1 MTDTIVIGGGL
12 AGMAAAWRLASQGQ
26 RVVLL
31 EQSDHLGGLAS
42 SFERDGRLY
51 PLGYHHILS
60 TDPHLLAHLARLGL
74 LDRVHWKRLDMGF
87 SMDGQIHS
95 LGKPQDWLTF
105 PLPWVTKARMA
116 ARVVSAWIPKNRT
129 DEPASQWLARIAGQS
144 AVRDFFDP
152 LTHIKFG
159 LPCSALSA
167 AWLRAR
173 LQAGESAC
181 QYGYMPNED
190 WVSVL
195 IDALHER
202 LLSAGVTIRLQTGA
216 ARLRMNDRMSRIT
229 AVITDTDEVIPT
241 RTVIGALAP
250 PLLERLTGE
259 VSDPHLSAIQYTG
272 VVSTVMATR
281 QDVPLDRYWTNFLRP
296 NMSFGGIF
304 RLDLLNDSLGHP
316 GMKLLNFCTHVRDRS
331 DHSMLRWDP
340 EKIEHTYR
348 TDFEQCFSMK
358 LEPEWAH
365 TSRIPYYSPVFVDGY
380 TNPQVTHG
388 RLQNLFL
395 AGNHRT
401 FPVLATTGSA
411 MGAGMEAAEAAIQLL
426 ARTPRAVED
435 TEAA

>member
-12 AGMAAAWRLASQGQ
+12 AGMVAAWRMARQGQ
-26 RVVLL
+26 RVMLL
-31 EQSDHLGGLAS
+31 EKNDYLGGLAS

-60 TDPHLLAHLARLGL
+60 SDSHLLAHLARLGL

-87 SMDGQIHS
+87 SMDGHIHS
-95 LGKPQDWLTF
+95 LGRPKDWLTF

-129 DEPASQWLARIAGQS
+129 DEPASQWLARIAGES
-144 AVRDFFDP
+144 AVQDFFDP

-159 LPCSALSA
+159 LPCSGLSA

-173 LQAGESAC
+173 LQAGESGG
-181 QYGYMPNED
+181 QYGYMPNDD

-195 IDALHER
+195 IETLHER
-202 LLSAGVTIRLQTGA
+202 LLDTGVTIRLQTGA
-216 ARLRMNDRMSRIT
+216 ERLRMNDRKSRIT
-229 AVITDTDEVIPT
+229 AVITDAGEVIPT
-241 RTVIGALAP
+241 RAVVGALAP
-250 PLLERLTGE
+250 PLLERLTGD
-259 VSDPHLSAIQYTG
+259 VSDPQLSSIQYTG

-281 QDVPLDRYWTNFLRP
+281 QDIPLDRYWTNFLRP

-316 GMKLLNFCTHVRDRS
+316 GMKLLNFCTHVRDRG
-331 DHSMLRWDP
+331 DRSMLRWEP
-340 EKIEHTYR
+340 EEIEQTYR
-348 TDFEQCFSMK
+348 TDFERCFSIQ
-358 LEPEWAH
+358 LDPEWSH
-365 TSRIPYYSPVFVDGY
+365 TSRVPYYSPVFVDGY
-380 TNPQVTHG
+380 TNPPVTHCQL
-388 RLQNLFL
+388 RNLFL

-411 MGAGMEAAEAAIQLL
+411 MGSGMEAAEAAIQLL
-426 ARTPRAVED
+426 AKTPRAVED

>member
-12 AGMAAAWRLASQGQ
+12 AGMVAAWRIASQGQ

-60 TDPHLLAHLARLGL
+60 TDAHLLAHLARLGL

-87 SMDGQIHS
+87 SMDGHIHS
-95 LGKPQDWLTF
+95 LGQPKDWLTF
-105 PLPWVTKARMA
+105 PLPWTTKARMA
-116 ARVVSAWIPKNRT
+116 ARVVSAWIPKTRS
-129 DEPASQWLARIAGQS
+129 DEPASQWLTRVAGEH
-144 AVRDFFDP
+144 AVQEFFDP

-173 LQAGESAC
+173 LQAGESGC
-181 QYGYMPNED
+181 KYGYMPNED

-195 IDALHER
+195 IETLHSR
-202 LLSAGVTIRLQTGA
+202 LIDAGVDIRRETRA
-216 ARLRMNDRMSRIT
+216 ARLGMNDALSRIK
-229 AVITDTDEVIPT
+229 AVVTDGGEVIPT
-241 RTVIGALAP
+241 RSVIAALAP
-250 PLLERLTGE
+250 PLLERLTGD
-259 VSDPHLSAIQYTG
+259 VSDPHLRSIQYTG

-281 QDVPLDRYWTNFLRP
+281 QEIPLDRYWTNFLRP
-296 NMSFGGIF
+296 TMSFGGIF

-316 GMKLLNFCTHVRDRS
+316 GLKLLNFCTHVRDRGER
-331 DHSMLRWDP
+331 SMLTWAPD
-340 EKIEHTYR
+340 EIETTYR
-348 TDFEQCFSMK
+348 RDFERRFSIQ
-358 LEPEWAH
+358 LEPEWSH

-380 TNPQVTHG
+380 TNPSVTHG
-388 RLQNLFL
+388 QLRNLFL

-411 MGAGMEAAEAAIQLL
+411 MGSGMEAAEAAMQLL
-426 ARTPRAVED
+426 ATTPRAVED